1 MSAEGNEVA
10 TLSQLKQMPS
20 GGTFTFL
27 GSVLVR
33 SNVAES
39 LSYNGIKNF
48 SVILV
53 MGFYSA
59 GNNNNSYL
67 DSFAIPV
74 IDSLFNRIIY
84 VNGER
89 ISYIY
94 LSTNSIKIKKS
105 SSSNI
110 TCYVYG
116 IKK

>member
-1 MSAEGNEVA
+1 
-10 TLSQLKQMPS
+10 
-20 GGTFTFL
+20 
-27 GSVLVR
+27 
-33 SNVAES
+33 
-39 LSYNGIKNF
+39 
-48 SVILV
+48 

-59 GNNNNSYL
+59 GNNNSSYL

-74 IDSLFNRIIY
+74 IDSLFNRRIY

-94 LSTNSIKIKKS
+94 LSTSSVSIMKS
-105 SSSNI
+105 GSNNI